1 VIGRAAVLLIVNLK
15 TIISKLKAAHKY
27 INYPHL
33 VVCGYCPVKGSGE
46 KCGLIPVLSLY
57 VFHTCKVQIKPWAGK
72 NPSSLLLTK
81 HLRFLDSL
89 KTGGMAS
96 KGLRAISYRGT
107 KKIEAGYNLLH
118 TTETLIGYTAYV
130 CPEW

>member
-57 VFHTCKVQIKPWAGK
+57 VFHTCNVQINPRAGK

-89 KTGGMAS
+89 TVRRYILVADLNIPALS
-96 KGLRAISYRGT
+96 VYTNVRIFLHCQRTTAPAI
-107 KKIEAGYNLLH
+107 K
-118 TTETLIGYTAYV
+118 YT
-130 CPEW
+130 CC